1 MKTFFLSII
10 FSLISLFASAI
21 DLPEAISFSQGL
33 VNSVVIEK
41 NGKHLAINS
50 GKNPDV
56 LLLTHARRDVVEAAR
71 SSKAESVSAP
81 ETAKNFLESAEENW
95 QKWWDDRFN
104 YYRQQVT
111 RIPIK
116 NFPADR
122 YLKDG
127 DKFEWQGIKFRFLA
141 TPGYTREGGSYLAT
155 IKGKKIAFTGD
166 WILNDGKVPDLYSFQ
181 NEIREAK
188 IGGYHGYMGRIA
200 LWLNSVSKLIE
211 ESPDIIVPT
220 RGDIL
225 TNPKQELKRAADL
238 AKKIYAN
245 YISTNALHWYFG
257 EERMDTCA
265 TRVLGPDHGI
275 KGMPLAEHI
284 DLPDW
289 CQHMGTTKLLISKDG
304 HGFALDVGGP
314 NQLKSI
320 RKALEDGLIKK
331 LDGIFVTHTHNDHT
345 AAVGEAAREFDC
357 PVYAIGQVAD
367 TLEHPGKWFL
377 PGVSPNIV
385 DKVIAKENG
394 DTMQWKEFKFTF
406 HFFPGQMYYHGALL
420 VERDDHKPVLFMGD
434 SFSPSGI
441 DDYCLMNRNLM
452 RDDTGYALCF
462 RKVEALPEGS
472 WIVNQHIPHLF
483 RFNKKEMEFLKTSY
497 QKRKKLIADFVA
509 WDDPNFAIDEQWA
522 RFYPYGQEVK
532 VSDEVK
538 TSVIISN
545 HSDKEREYKVTLR
558 GDLLEKP
565 LTGTLKLAAG
575 KDGTLSFGF
584 KIPAVAESG
593 KVYVITSDIEL
604 DDERKLPLWG
614 ETLLKIVE

>member
-1 MKTFFLSII
+1 MLTSV
-10 FSLISLFASAI
+10 SGH
-21 DLPEAISFSQGL
+21 QG
-33 VNSVVIEK
+33 VPVYTITQ
-41 NGKHLAINS
+41 NGKTLAINNA
-50 GKNPDV
+50 GRNNADII
-56 LLLTHARRDVVEAAR
+56 LLTHARREVIEAAR
-71 SSKAESVSAP
+71 KSGAKEIYAPEASREFMEKAED
-81 ETAKNFLESAEENW
+81 NW
-95 QKWWDDRFN
+95 QLWWDGRYN

-111 RIPIK
+111 RVPIQ
-116 NFPADR
+116 NYPATR

-127 DKFEWQGIKFRFLA
+127 EEFEWEGIKFRFIS
-141 TPGYTREGGSYLAT
+141 TPGYTRDGGTYLITTYDDKNTAFND
-155 IKGKKIAFTGD
+155 KKLAFSGEL
-166 WILNDGKVPDLYSFQ
+166 ILQGGKVPDLYSFQ
-181 NEIREAK
+181 NEIRDAK

-200 LWLNSVSKLIE
+200 VWLKSIEKLQAEKPDVIYAGNG
-211 ESPDIIVPT
+211 ESTALTQPMKDMK
-220 RGDIL
+220 RG
-225 TNPKQELKRAADL
+225 AGL

-245 YISTNALHWYFG
+245 YLSTNALHWYFG
-257 EERMDTCA
+257 EERMNTCA

-289 CQHMGTTKLLISKDG
+289 CQHMGTTKLLVAKDG

-314 NQLKSI
+314 SQLKSI
-320 RKALEDGLIKK
+320 KKALDDGLIKK

-345 AAVGEAAREFDC
+345 AAVGEAAREFGC
-357 PVYAIGQVAD
+357 PVYAIEQVAD

-377 PGVSPNIV
+377 PGVSPNVV
-385 DKVIAKENG
+385 DKVIAKKNG

-406 HFFPGQMYYHGALL
+406 QFFPGQMYYHGALL

-452 RDDTGYALCF
+452 RNDTGYALCF

-497 QKRKKLIADFVA
+497 AERKKLIADFVA

-522 RFYPYGQEVK
+522 RFYPYGQEVQ
-532 VSDEVK
+532 VRDEVK

-558 GDLLEKP
+558 GELLKEP
-565 LTGTLKLAAG
+565 ITRSIKLAAG

-584 KIPAVAESG
+584 KMPDAIESNR
-593 KVYVITSDIEL
+593 VYVITSDIEI

-614 ETLLKIVE
+614 ETLLKVVE